1 MNNKYVSII
10 DYKLS
15 NIYSVKHACE
25 AVGLNAI
32 ISSKKEDLLSA
43 DGAILPGVGAFG
55 DAMSNLKKL
64 DLISPIRDFIANG
77 KPFMGICLGM
87 QLLFTESSEF
97 GKHKGLDVIKG
108 TVNKFPEIYK
118 HNKIRIPHMGWNKIY
133 LPKSRTSWKDSL
145 LGGVGNNDYM
155 YFVHSYYVSP
165 SDYKDVLAM
174 TDYEGV
180 EYCSAIVD
188 GNVFATQFHP
198 EKSGRIGLKIYQNFV
213 EKVL

>member
-1 MNNKYVSII
+1 MKNKYISII
-10 DYKLS
+10 DYRLS

-64 DLISPIRDFIANG
+64 DLISPIKDFIANG

-97 GKHKGLDVIKG
+97 GIHKGLDVIEG
-108 TVNKFPEIYK
+108 TVNKFPEFNK
-118 HNKIRIPHMGWNKIY
+118 HNKIRIPHVGWNKIY
-133 LPKSRTSWKDSL
+133 LPKGRTSWKNSL
-145 LGGVGNNDYM
+145 LRGVDNNDYM

-165 SDYKDVLAM
+165 SNYKDVLAM

-188 GNVFATQFHP
+188 NNVFATQFHP

-213 EKVL
+213 EKIL